1 MALVS
6 LCMGQGKGKRK
17 ENAIVASKKKQQ
29 QEVATGV
36 WPFFSFDIMNNK
48 HTKRRRKH

>member
-1 MALVS
+1 MQS
-6 LCMGQGKGKRK
+6 GHQG
-17 ENAIVASKKKQQ
+17 KKQQ

-48 HTKRRRKH
+48 HTNAAVSIKFTGYV